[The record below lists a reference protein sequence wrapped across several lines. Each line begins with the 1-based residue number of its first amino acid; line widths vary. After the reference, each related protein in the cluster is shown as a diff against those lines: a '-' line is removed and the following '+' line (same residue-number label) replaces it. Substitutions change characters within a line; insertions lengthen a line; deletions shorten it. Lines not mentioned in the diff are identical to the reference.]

1 MKALLYCCFNK
12 RWPHTAS
19 GVRHMYILAGCCKG
33 KKSLAAFINK
43 CYFQL
48 TYVVHSS
55 TDNFTQPTFALYNK
69 ISSAIYLTSTWN
81 DFENACYKW
90 FWRVHSCISL

>member
-33 KKSLAAFINK
+33 KKWQLLLTNVTSSWHMWCTVLLTILLNLHLHCITKYQVQFIWRQHEMILK
-43 CYFQL
+43 MH
-48 TYVVHSS
+48 V
-55 TDNFTQPTFALYNK
+55 
-69 ISSAIYLTSTWN
+69 IN
-81 DFENACYKW
+81 DFEGFIHA
-90 FWRVHSCISL
+90 FL